1 MPREEGQAAGGFGI
15 PEAAAL
21 VGWSASRVRRLVRD
35 GVLAPTRDSGG
46 ALRLSFRDLA
56 LLRRLRELGS
66 QRVAPRRVERALRR
80 LRDARPESDALALS
94 ARGRELVA
102 RDGEGLWSPESGQC
116 LFDFATATA
125 PARDVVSLPARGEAV
140 RRQRAALGAEEWVR
154 LGGELEES
162 DPEGAG
168 AAYRAAI
175 ELDASSFDAHVNL
188 GCLEH
193 EAGRLA
199 RAESHYRAA
208 LEARPDDKTAR
219 FDLAVVLD
227 DQGRRAEARKAY
239 EALLERDPACSEAL
253 HNLAR
258 LCERAGDRAAAL
270 RHWVALRRLVRDE
283 P

>member
-1 MPREEGQAAGGFGI
+1 MPHEEGQAAGGYGI

-35 GVLAPTRDSGG
+35 GVLAPTVGPGG
-46 ALRLSFRDLA
+46 SLRLSFRDLA

-66 QRVAPRRVERALRR
+66 QRVTPRRVECALRR
-80 LRDARPESDALALS
+80 LRDARPGSDALALS

-116 LFDFATATA
+116 LFDFATA
-125 PARDVVSLPARGEAV
+125 PASDVVTLTARAESV
-140 RRQRAALGAEEWVR
+140 RAERAALSAEEWVR

-162 DPEGAG
+162 DPEGAR
-168 AAYRAAI
+168 AAYRAAL
-175 ELDASSFDAHVNL
+175 ELDAASFDAHVNL

-193 EAGRLA
+193 EAGELA

-208 LEARPDDKTAR
+208 LEARPDDLTAR
-219 FDLAVVLD
+219 FDLAVVLE